1 MEKYIRKL
9 IFVFA
14 FVFPLFVFGID
25 DVKAADCEYGIT
37 CMYEFC
43 GRRDSTQAGSS
54 LAKSCPTNSGDVVV
68 SVAFRCSDTG
78 ESAGTC
84 SSFVSWATASKNNG
98 ESYEEIEWGNYND
111 AFNNVDSYK
120 LSANPGDTL
129 KAKFNNSKKFSCP
142 AIYPSLSNGYSDNT
156 YSFSFQ
162 SGTKRVAAKK
172 QTCIN
177 KEQSNDDVNNTMRE
191 ETNQQAS
198 DTSMDNIEE
207 TIENAKGNNEASSC
221 DENCRNAIKNWAN
234 QEGYLN
240 VSNVGDPCSIISDT
254 LGEFLKNVF
263 FFISVAGIVLV
274 VCLTALG
281 FVKAIVASDDD
292 GLMKAFKQLKTRI
305 IVVIVL
311 LILPVILSFIID
323 VINDNSEGEV
333 KIGADGNVFCD
344 VTKG

>member
-25 DVKAADCEYGIT
+25 DVKAYNDRLCPSG
-37 CMYEFC
+37 
-43 GRRDSTQAGSS
+43 TQPIEGQAISCDYNFFNGS
-54 LAKSCPTNSGDVVV
+54 AKGTLVFTNSSNHGYCANVV
-68 SVAFRCSDTG
+68 SQNFSNWGIGAFVDEKYNAFKETPIVGALAPFPSFELNSELKGKISFDVSEDVIKNAVNNKQCPRIKMVHGYDLRTNDT
-78 ESAGTC
+78 T
-84 SSFVSWATASKNNG
+84 
-98 ESYEEIEWGNYND
+98 
-111 AFNNVDSYK
+111 NVV
-120 LSANPGDTL
+120 
-129 KAKFNNSKKFSCP
+129 
-142 AIYPSLSNGYSDNT
+142 YSDQT
-156 YSFSFQ
+156 GVSGCALSYVVSFGSEC
-162 SGTKRVAAKK
+162 A
-172 QTCIN
+172 IN
-177 KEQSNDDVNNTMRE
+177 DGENMKELTADE
-191 ETNQQAS
+191 
-198 DTSMDNIEE
+198 IKE
-207 TIENAKGNNEASSC
+207 TIEDQQSFGKC
-221 DENCRNAIKNWAN
+221 DENCQDAIKNWAN

-305 IVVIVL
+305 IVVVVL
-311 LILPVILSFIID
+311 LLLPAILSFIIGI
-323 VINDNSEGEV
+323 VNDNSEGEV
-333 KIGADGNVFCD
+333 KIGADGKAFCD